1 MAEKVKITQIRSL
14 IGRPEKHRK
23 IVRALGLKRMH
34 QTVEHKN
41 NPAIMGMVKKVP
53 HLVKAEEV

>member
-1 MAEKVKITQIRSL
+1 MSGKLRVTQIRSV

-23 IVRALGLKRMH
+23 IVRALGLKKINM
-34 QTVEHKN
+34 TVEHEN
-41 NPAIMGMVKKVP
+41 NKAIAGMVQRVA

>member
-1 MAEKVKITQIRSL
+1 MSGKLRVTQIRSV

-23 IVRALGLKRMH
+23 IVRALGLKKINM
-34 QTVEHKN
+34 TVEHEN
-41 NPAIMGMVKKVP
+41 NKAIAGMVQRVS

>member
-1 MAEKVKITQIRSL
+1 MSGKLRVTQIRSV

-23 IVRALGLKRMH
+23 IVRALGLKKINM
-34 QTVEHKN
+34 TVEHEN
-41 NPAIMGMVKKVP
+41 NKAIAGMVQKIT

>member
-1 MAEKVKITQIRSL
+1 MSGKLRVTQIRSI

-23 IVRALGLKRMH
+23 VVRALGLKKINM
-34 QTVEHKN
+34 TVEHEN
-41 NPAIMGMVKKVP
+41 NKAIAGMVQRVS